1 MSNSSHGKQQPEQNI
16 AGGFG
21 KQQPISLIGSK
32 KSEWSTYSPH
42 QDDGVKTIGTNFWP
56 RFYIVVLG
64 MFLLQILIEKKVDF
78 SDYIMNLVKS
88 SNFGPKSLFQVA
100 NLEF

>member
-42 QDDGVKTIGTNFWP
+42 QDDGVKTIGT
-56 RFYIVVLG
+56 VVIRG
-64 MFLLQILIEKKVDF
+64 HTLITLAHKGT
-78 SDYIMNLVKS
+78 YLVCKM
-88 SNFGPKSLFQVA
+88 LTTV
-100 NLEF
+100 LVYD

>member
-42 QDDGVKTIGTNFWP
+42 QDDGVKTIGTNFFIANIDWEKG
-56 RFYIVVLG
+56 RLFGLYYESC
-64 MFLLQILIEKKVDF
+64 QILKL
-78 SDYIMNLVKS
+78 SA
-88 SNFGPKSLFQVA
+88 NFFQVA

>member
-42 QDDGVKTIGTNFWP
+42 QDDGVKTIGTNF
-56 RFYIVVLG
+56 FIVN
-64 MFLLQILIEKKVDF
+64 ID
-78 SDYIMNLVKS
+78 
-88 SNFGPKSLFQVA
+88 
-100 NLEF
+100 